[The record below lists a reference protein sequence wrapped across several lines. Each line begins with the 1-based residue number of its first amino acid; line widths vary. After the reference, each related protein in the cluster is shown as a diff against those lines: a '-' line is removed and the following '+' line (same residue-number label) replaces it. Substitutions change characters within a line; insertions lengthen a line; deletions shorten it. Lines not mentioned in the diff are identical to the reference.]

1 MNHIITKMPKMKVGI
16 IGAGF
21 VGLSF
26 AVVLGQKGFHVTLI
40 DKDVRKIKKIK
51 ENKPPFFEPKLS
63 SYLSKSSTMIES
75 SSNFEL
81 LKKCEIIFITVGTPI
96 GKNGMINLN
105 NVIQVGKEIGK
116 KILQSNSKPV
126 IVLKST
132 VIPGTSQ
139 KILKVIENS
148 SNKKVG
154 KGFSF
159 VTNPEFLRE
168 GKAIEDTKNPHIL
181 VIGGKDRSANKKVV
195 NFYQNVY
202 KQKIPVFLTN
212 HETAE
217 LIKYANNSFLATK
230 ISFINQMAN
239 ICENIPGANV
249 DDIAKAIGID
259 PRIGSMFLKA
269 GPGYGG
275 SCLPKD
281 LQALIS
287 YSEKLG
293 ELPSL
298 LKAVQKTN
306 DHQVVK
312 IFDLIKK
319 NLINLKQK
327 KITIL
332 GLSFKEDSDDIRE
345 SVSIKLINKLI
356 QQGTNV
362 VVHDP
367 MAIENTREIF
377 GGKISYE
384 DSIHEAITNSN
395 CLILM
400 TPWEEYKKLNN
411 TDFQKMKNKLII
423 DTRRLWVNKKI
434 KGKYFAIGTNKRK

>member
-1 MNHIITKMPKMKVGI
+1 MNHIIIKMSKMKIGI

-26 AVVLGQKGFHVTLI
+26 AVVLAQKDFHVILI

-51 ENKPPFFEPKLS
+51 ENEPPFFEPKLS
-63 SYLSKSSTMIES
+63 SYLSKSLKMIES

-81 LKKCEIIFITVGTPI
+81 LKKCDIIFITVGTPI
-96 GKNGMINLN
+96 GKNGMIDLN

-116 KILQSNSKPV
+116 KVLQSNSKPV

-148 SNKKVG
+148 WNKVG
-154 KGFSF
+154 KGFSL
-159 VTNPEFLRE
+159 VTNLEFLRE

-181 VIGGKDRSANKKVV
+181 VIGGKDGIANKKVV

-202 KQKIPVFLTN
+202 KQKIPIFLTN

-239 ICENIPGANV
+239 ICENIPSASV

-259 PRIGSMFLKA
+259 PRIGKRFLNA

-306 DHQVVK
+306 DYQVSK
-312 IFDLIKK
+312 IFNLVKK
-319 NLINLKQK
+319 NLNGLNKK
-327 KITIL
+327 KISIL
-332 GLSFKEDSDDIRE
+332 GLSFKENSDDIRE
-345 SVSIKLINKLI
+345 SVSIKLIKKLI
-356 QQGTNV
+356 HEKLNV
-362 VVHDP
+362 MVHDP
-367 MAIENTREIF
+367 MAIQNTMKIF
-377 GGKISYE
+377 GDKILYSNVIDE
-384 DSIHEAITNSN
+384 VISNSD
-395 CLILM
+395 CLIIM
-400 TPWEEYKKLNN
+400 TPWNEYKKLNSTN
-411 TDFQKMKNKLII
+411 FQKMKNKLII
-423 DTRRLWVNKKI
+423 DTRRLFKNRKI
-434 KGKYFAIGTNKRK
+434 EGKYFAVGMNLMKE